1 MSVNGISQAGPF
13 TRGYPVTGYG
23 RKETEKNA
31 VEEAFSGRM
40 DQVRKSQS
48 SGGNFVLHYFDNE
61 EGDRSVSACCGEDYS
76 VTVYEPKGFDPA
88 DPVYKVKIWD
98 KDGNVTERMVN
109 VSEVDPKNS
118 DFIDMYAYAAHVS
131 ESGQCPDALSSFMGS
146 DTAVY
151 GTRQRTYQD
160 LTNKVNWVDAV
171 KEMMQMQ
178 YDAGNLQGYLGYK
191 RFFDFL
197 CDDSNGK

>member
-1 MSVNGISQAGPF
+1 MSVNGIGQAGPF
-13 TRGYPVTGYG
+13 SRGCPVTGY
-23 RKETEKNA
+23 ETKGIEKNT
-31 VEEAFSGRM
+31 VGGTFGGRM
-40 DQVRKSQS
+40 EQVRKSQS

-76 VTVYEPKGFDPA
+76 VTVYEPKDFDPD
-88 DPVYKVKIWD
+88 DPVYKVKVWD

-109 VSEVDPKNS
+109 VSGIDPKNS

-131 ESGQCPDALSSFMGS
+131 ASGQCPEALSSFMGS
-146 DTAVY
+146 DSAIY
-151 GTRQRTYQD
+151 GMRQRTYQD

-191 RFFDFL
+191 KFFDFL
-197 CDDSNGK
+197 TDNSNGK